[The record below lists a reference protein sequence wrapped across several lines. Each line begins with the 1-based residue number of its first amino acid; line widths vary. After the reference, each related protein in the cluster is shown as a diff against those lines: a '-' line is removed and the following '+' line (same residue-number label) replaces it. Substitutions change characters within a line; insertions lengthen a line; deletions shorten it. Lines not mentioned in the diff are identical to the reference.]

1 MSNKSPARNVLQPRP
16 KHPAHW
22 ELRVYVAGAAARST
36 LTIENLERLCKEH
49 LPGQY
54 RIRIVDLMKSP
65 ELSRIDQIIAVPT
78 VVRHLPLP
86 ERRVIGTLSDTA
98 AAVAAMGMGQ

>member
-1 MSNKSPARNVLQPRP
+1 
-16 KHPAHW
+16 
-22 ELRVYVAGAAARST
+22 
-36 LTIENLERLCKEH
+36 
-49 LPGQY
+49 
-54 RIRIVDLMKSP
+54 MKSP